1 LFEFEEKENFYLA
14 RLSGDFDVLNSG
26 RIKNQ
31 ILEKISNTF
40 SKDLLIDLT
49 NVSYIDSSGLGVLIG
64 LHKQCKLNG
73 RKLKIFGLDKNLQE
87 LFSLTSL
94 DKILN
99 IYDTFEKAI
108 EE

>member
-31 ILEKISNTF
+31 ILEKVSDTF

>member
-1 LFEFEEKENFYLA
+1 MVEFEEKEKFYLV
-14 RLSGDFDVLNSG
+14 RLSGDFDMLNSSK
-26 RIKNQ
+26 IKNQ
-31 ILEKISNTF
+31 ILEKVSDTF

-49 NVSYIDSSGLGVLIG
+49 DVSYIDSSGLGVLIG

-73 RKLKIFGLDKNLQE
+73 RKLKIFGLNKNLQE

-99 IYDTFEKAI
+99 IYDTLEKAM

>member
-1 LFEFEEKENFYLA
+1 MFEFEEKENFYLA